1 MAVSFLRVLARKF
14 IDWRG
19 CWIMVA
25 SGNGKCFSF
34 SSTLTQLILSLARI
48 ILRNLD
54 VLLGIFLEER
64 QIEINT
70 IRHLEYWSDMAM

>member
-1 MAVSFLRVLARKF
+1 
-14 IDWRG
+14 
-19 CWIMVA
+19 MVA

-34 SSTLTQLILSLARI
+34 SSTLTQLILSLAGI